1 MIIIMDPNNT
11 PPLQP
16 QQPEQFNANEYD
28 FILKSGA
35 PAKKS
40 FLIGG
45 SQTKTI
51 IAFLSIVIILVIFA
65 VIGFSMLNSNDSTTE
80 PLVKITQQQNEII
93 RVANS
98 STGKAKSQKAI
109 QLATVSNIT
118 ITTDQKALIAY
129 LAKQKRKVSP
139 KELILSKSKKTDDI
153 LTTANNNGRYD
164 DAFLQIMNDLL
175 VDYQKSLK
183 ASKNNVGKNGQEIL
197 SKSFDNVTLILSSNS
212 TTQ

>member
-16 QQPEQFNANEYD
+16 QQPEQFNASEYD

-35 PAKKS
+35 PPKKN

-51 IAFLSIVIILVIFA
+51 IAFLSIVIVLVIFA

-93 RVANS
+93 RIANS

-109 QLATVSNIT
+109 QLATVSSIA

-129 LAKQKRKVSP
+129 LAKQKRKVTP
-139 KELILSKSKKTDDI
+139 KELILLKNKKADNI

-164 DAFLQIMNDLL
+164 DAFLQVMNELL
-175 VDYQKSLK
+175 TDYQKSLQ
-183 ASKNNVGKNGQEIL
+183 ASYNNVGKNGKEIL
-197 SKSFDNVTLILSSNS
+197 SKSFDNVTLILSSNNN
-212 TTQ
+212 Q

>member
-16 QQPEQFNANEYD
+16 QPPEQFNANEYD
-28 FILKSGA
+28 FILKSAA
-35 PAKKS
+35 PPKKN

-51 IAFLSIVIILVIFA
+51 IAFLSIVIVLVIFA

-93 RVANS
+93 RIANS

-109 QLATVSNIT
+109 QLATVSSVA

-129 LAKQKRKVSP
+129 LAKQKRKVTP
-139 KELILSKSKKTDDI
+139 KELLLLKNKKADDI

-164 DAFLQIMNDLL
+164 EAFLQVMNELL
-175 VDYQKSLK
+175 TDYQKSLQ
-183 ASKNNVGKNGQEIL
+183 ASYNNVGKNGKEIL
-197 SKSFDNVTLILSSNS
+197 SKSFDNVTLILSSNNN
-212 TTQ
+212 Q